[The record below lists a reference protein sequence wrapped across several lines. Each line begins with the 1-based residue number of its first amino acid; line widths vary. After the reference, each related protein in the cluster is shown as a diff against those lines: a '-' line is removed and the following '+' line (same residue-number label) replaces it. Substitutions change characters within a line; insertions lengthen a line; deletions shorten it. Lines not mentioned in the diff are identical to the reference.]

1 MQCREVLPPGVSIFL
16 RNIDEKTGAPS
27 HAQKWVFK
35 GCIDPWGL
43 KATKNTDNNY
53 ICRLLQS
60 AFFMLIFTILFEF
73 LLFQKGGDI
82 MAKDGTNR
90 GGARPGAG
98 RPRKAL
104 TEKIAEGKTAE
115 VMMQPADTPS
125 AETPPVREF
134 MQELQR
140 DGTKLLADEV
150 YTETYQWLKERS
162 CEKIVSRQLVEQYAM
177 SISRWIHCEQ
187 IVTKYG
193 YISKHPTTGAAIASP
208 YVAMSQNY
216 MKQANQIWNQIF
228 QIVRENCSVEFQ
240 GNPNEDMMEKLLRS
254 RK

>member
-1 MQCREVLPPGVSIFL
+1 MTSWR
-16 RNIDEKTGAPS
+16 KTVQTEAVQDRVHLERKLTLLGSSPEELHSPS
-27 HAQKWVFK
+27 VPNMDF
-35 GCIDPWGL
+35 
-43 KATKNTDNNY
+43 
-53 ICRLLQS
+53 
-60 AFFMLIFTILFEF
+60 
-73 LLFQKGGDI
+73 
-82 MAKDGTNR
+82 
-90 GGARPGAG
+90 
-98 RPRKAL
+98 
-104 TEKIAEGKTAE
+104 EKIAEGKSAE
-115 VMMQPADTPS
+115 VMMQPANMES
-125 AETPPVREF
+125 AETPPVRDF
-134 MQELQR
+134 MKELQR
-140 DGTKLLADEV
+140 DGTKLLADDV

-240 GNPNEDMMEKLLRS
+240 GNPQEDMMEKLLRS

>member
-1 MQCREVLPPGVSIFL
+1 
-16 RNIDEKTGAPS
+16 
-27 HAQKWVFK
+27 
-35 GCIDPWGL
+35 
-43 KATKNTDNNY
+43 
-53 ICRLLQS
+53 
-60 AFFMLIFTILFEF
+60 
-73 LLFQKGGDI
+73 

-104 TEKIAEGKTAE
+104 AEKIAEGKTAE
-115 VMMQPADTPS
+115 VMMQPADIES

-193 YISKHPTTGAAIASP
+193 YISKHPTTGAACASP
-208 YVAMSQNY
+208 FVAMAQNY
-216 MKQANQIWNQIF
+216 QKQVNTIWYQIF
-228 QIVRENCSVEFQ
+228 QVVRENCSTDFDPDEAD
-240 GNPNEDMMEKLLRS
+240 PMEMLLRS
-254 RK
+254 RG

>member
-1 MQCREVLPPGVSIFL
+1 
-16 RNIDEKTGAPS
+16 
-27 HAQKWVFK
+27 
-35 GCIDPWGL
+35 
-43 KATKNTDNNY
+43 
-53 ICRLLQS
+53 
-60 AFFMLIFTILFEF
+60 
-73 LLFQKGGDI
+73 

-90 GGARPGAG
+90 GGARAGAG
-98 RPRKAL
+98 RPRKSLAD
-104 TEKIAEGKTAE
+104 KIAEGKSAE
-115 VMMQPADTPS
+115 VMMQPSEIESADV
-125 AETPPVREF
+125 PPVREF

-140 DGTKLLADEV
+140 DGTKLMADEV

-193 YISKHPTTGAAIASP
+193 YISKHPTTNAAIALP

-240 GNPNEDMMEKLLRS
+240 GSPQDDMMEKLLRS

>member
-1 MQCREVLPPGVSIFL
+1 
-16 RNIDEKTGAPS
+16 
-27 HAQKWVFK
+27 
-35 GCIDPWGL
+35 
-43 KATKNTDNNY
+43 
-53 ICRLLQS
+53 
-60 AFFMLIFTILFEF
+60 
-73 LLFQKGGDI
+73 

-115 VMMQPADTPS
+115 VMMQPTDMEST
-125 AETPPVREF
+125 ETPPVREF

-140 DGTKLLADEV
+140 DGTKLLADDV

-240 GNPNEDMMEKLLRS
+240 GNPQEDMMEKLLRS
-254 RK
+254 RKGVFMKADVQFWRELKQQKNNMTKQQYRTIKGQAVKGNMDAARRGMLRIQQRRNHR

>member
-1 MQCREVLPPGVSIFL
+1 
-16 RNIDEKTGAPS
+16 
-27 HAQKWVFK
+27 
-35 GCIDPWGL
+35 
-43 KATKNTDNNY
+43 
-53 ICRLLQS
+53 
-60 AFFMLIFTILFEF
+60 
-73 LLFQKGGDI
+73 

-115 VMMQPADTPS
+115 VMMQPAEIDS
-125 AETPPVREF
+125 VDVPPVREF

-187 IVTKYG
+187 IVTKYLG
-193 YISKHPTTGAAIASP
+193 IKVMSVNKTVLGPPALNCRFKMFGAMRFS
-208 YVAMSQNY
+208 
-216 MKQANQIWNQIF
+216 
-228 QIVRENCSVEFQ
+228 CSLFACC
-240 GNPNEDMMEKLLRS
+240 L
-254 RK
+254 

>member
-1 MQCREVLPPGVSIFL
+1 
-16 RNIDEKTGAPS
+16 
-27 HAQKWVFK
+27 
-35 GCIDPWGL
+35 
-43 KATKNTDNNY
+43 
-53 ICRLLQS
+53 
-60 AFFMLIFTILFEF
+60 
-73 LLFQKGGDI
+73 

-104 TEKIAEGKTAE
+104 AEKIAEGKTTE
-115 VMMQPADTPS
+115 VMMQPADIES
-125 AETPPVREF
+125 AETPPVRDF
-134 MQELQR
+134 MKELQR
-140 DGTKLLADEV
+140 DGTKLLADDV

-193 YISKHPTTGAAIASP
+193 YISKHPTTGAAI
-208 YVAMSQNY
+208 
-216 MKQANQIWNQIF
+216 WNQIF

-240 GNPNEDMMEKLLRS
+240 GNPQEDMMEKLLRS

>member
-1 MQCREVLPPGVSIFL
+1 
-16 RNIDEKTGAPS
+16 
-27 HAQKWVFK
+27 
-35 GCIDPWGL
+35 
-43 KATKNTDNNY
+43 
-53 ICRLLQS
+53 
-60 AFFMLIFTILFEF
+60 
-73 LLFQKGGDI
+73 

-104 TEKIAEGKTAE
+104 AEKIAEGKTAE
-115 VMMQPADTPS
+115 VMMQPAEIES
-125 AETPPVREF
+125 AETPPVRDF
-134 MQELQR
+134 MTELQR

-150 YTETYQWLKERS
+150 YTETYEWLKERS

-240 GNPNEDMMEKLLRS
+240 GNPQEDMMENLLRS

>member
-1 MQCREVLPPGVSIFL
+1 
-16 RNIDEKTGAPS
+16 
-27 HAQKWVFK
+27 
-35 GCIDPWGL
+35 
-43 KATKNTDNNY
+43 
-53 ICRLLQS
+53 
-60 AFFMLIFTILFEF
+60 
-73 LLFQKGGDI
+73 
-82 MAKDGTNR
+82 MARDGTNR

-104 TEKIAEGKTAE
+104 TEKIAKGKIGGSYDAACLDIE
-115 VMMQPADTPS
+115 S
-125 AETPPVREF
+125 AETPPVRDF
-134 MQELQR
+134 MKELQR
-140 DGTKLLADEV
+140 DGTKLLADDV

-240 GNPNEDMMEKLLRS
+240 GNPQEDMMEKLLRS

>member
-1 MQCREVLPPGVSIFL
+1 
-16 RNIDEKTGAPS
+16 
-27 HAQKWVFK
+27 
-35 GCIDPWGL
+35 
-43 KATKNTDNNY
+43 
-53 ICRLLQS
+53 
-60 AFFMLIFTILFEF
+60 
-73 LLFQKGGDI
+73 

-104 TEKIAEGKTAE
+104 TEKIAEGKSAE
-115 VMMQPADTPS
+115 VMMQPTDIES

-216 MKQANQIWNQIF
+216 MKQANQIWNFSFSSSDIF
-228 QIVRENCSVEFQ
+228 TVYSFEISSGIFKWSTAF
-240 GNPNEDMMEKLLRS
+240 METVMSDIFSYILSSASGRGL
-254 RK
+254 